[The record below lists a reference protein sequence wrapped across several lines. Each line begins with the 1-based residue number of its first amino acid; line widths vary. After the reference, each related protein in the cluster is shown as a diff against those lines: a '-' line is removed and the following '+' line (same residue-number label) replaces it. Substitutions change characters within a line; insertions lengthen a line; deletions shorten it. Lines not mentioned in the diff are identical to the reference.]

1 MVKNHFETL
10 VQQYLKIILK
20 LRYSSFLKQLLILHQ
35 LMTYAF
41 LVTSALSE
49 EFCLAQLSGDQIFAV
64 FDARLLCLWICW
76 C

>member
-20 LRYSSFLKQLLILHQ
+20 LRYSSFLKHLLILQQ
-35 LMTYAF
+35 LMTYAV

-64 FDARLLCLWICW
+64 FDVRLLCLWIYW

>member
-1 MVKNHFETL
+1 
-10 VQQYLKIILK
+10 
-20 LRYSSFLKQLLILHQ
+20 
-35 LMTYAF
+35 MTYAF

-64 FDARLLCLWICW
+64 FDVRLLCLWICW